1 MLHQLGGISLV
12 VRTPVSIN
20 AAPLW
25 VERRFFLGRVEGWG
39 ISPYPAYDNL
49 LANCVV
55 SPPFEER
62 GLKHHVK
69 IRHSS
74 GSETQIAQV
83 RQGVHEACLPG
94 AGYAKR

>member
-1 MLHQLGGISLV
+1 MGAC
-12 VRTPVSIN
+12 PN
-20 AAPLW
+20 
-25 VERRFFLGRVEGWG
+25 
-39 ISPYPAYDNL
+39 PAYDNL
-49 LANCVV
+49 FSNCVV
-55 SPPFEER
+55 SFFPPFEER

-83 RQGVHEACLPG
+83 RQGVHEARLPR

>member
-1 MLHQLGGISLV
+1 MGK
-12 VRTPVSIN
+12 
-20 AAPLW
+20 
-25 VERRFFLGRVEGWG
+25 GRGMG
-39 ISPYPAYDNL
+39 AFPRPAYDNL

-74 GSETQIAQV
+74 GSKTQIAQV
-83 RQGVHEACLPG
+83 RQSVHEARLPG
-94 AGYAKR
+94 TGHTKR